1 MSQLADLA
9 RPFPN
14 HLIKDNPSGGGS
26 YVPHPAYTQR
36 LLLVCKGYSFEVVQV
51 IRGDVAGKP
60 GNPNGS
66 SERARQ
72 GTPDL
77 TNVVVGVMMRL
88 TLEVDGKRCVYEN
101 VGDCEQPHNWDTDGK
116 RLKDAVSDA
125 KKRCCADAGLGLH
138 LYFKEQKDYVLRAQL
153 KDSPPS
159 PGGGDGGAASVDP
172 PVGSSESEEPAGV
185 NTARGE
191 ASPAGVSRAGASTVT
206 TGGTGSPDVPGSD
219 AGDPALDLG
228 GAA

>member
-1 MSQLADLA
+1 MGQLADLA

-36 LLLVCKGYSFEVVQV
+36 LLLVCGGYSFEVVQV
-51 IRGDVAGKP
+51 IRGDVAGKAP
-60 GNPNGS
+60 DPAS
-66 SERARQ
+66 TSKRARQ

-101 VGDCEQPHNWDTDGK
+101 VGDCEQPHNWDTDGR

-153 KDSPPS
+153 KEVSAGPS
-159 PGGGDGGAASVDP
+159 GGGE
-172 PVGSSESEEPAGV
+172 SSGQTLVAGNPAG
-185 NTARGE
+185 E
-191 ASPAGVSRAGASTVT
+191 SKDPAAPANPSQAPSGSRAGASTVT
-206 TGGTGSPDVPGSD
+206 NGGTGSPDVPGSD
-219 AGDPALDLG
+219 VGTPALDLDQG
-228 GAA
+228 RSF